1 MSHVRA
7 TPTEKTADTW
17 LRTPAG
23 RAWAAADVD
32 PERLRQLL
40 DDPESLLW
48 RHLDRPVKLS
58 HTSVMVVAEVPTAS
72 GGSIRVAYKQF
83 RPRSAWK
90 AFCGLFR
97 PSRARVSWR
106 RAQRLLERGI
116 ATPPPV
122 LWCAPRK
129 DRLRGL
135 SYLATQWIEGAENLH
150 LFGWRLATLTMTRR
164 LREASAVATVVG
176 RLVGQMHAAG
186 IANRDL
192 KAANVL
198 VVKDQQDG
206 QWSAYLVDPDGTR
219 ARLLVGR
226 RRRVRDLARLSLGLT
241 AHPWVSKAICA
252 RMLKAYAEQFARQT
266 QTAQEQ
272 VAQEL
277 VSQETVCWKTLWRQ
291 VVRCRRRMIRR
302 RHRWSK
308 EVF

>member
-23 RAWAAADVD
+23 RAWAVAEVH
-32 PERLRQLL
+32 PQRLRQML
-40 DDPESLLW
+40 DDPERLLW

-58 HTSVMVVAEVPTAS
+58 HTSVMVVAEVPAVS

-83 RPRSAWK
+83 RPRNVWK

-97 PSRARVSWR
+97 PSRARVSWH
-106 RAQRLLERGI
+106 RAQRLLDCGI
-116 ATPPPV
+116 ATPRPV

-129 DRLRGL
+129 FRLRGL

-150 LFGWRLATLTMTRR
+150 LFGWRLATLPMTRR

-176 RLVGQMHAAG
+176 RLVGRMHAAG
-186 IANRDL
+186 IVNRDL

-198 VVKDQQDG
+198 VVKGQQDG
-206 QWSAYLVDPDGTR
+206 QWLGYLVDPDGTR

-241 AHPWVSKAICA
+241 AHPWVSRAICA
-252 RMLKAYAEQFARQT
+252 RMLKAYAEQFAQQT
-266 QTAQEQ
+266 GAAQEQ
-272 VAQEL
+272 A
-277 VSQETVCWKTLWRQ
+277 CWKTLWRQ

-302 RHRWSK
+302 RHRRGK